1 MKSGEHLQTGEG
13 GEADGVGGA
22 AHYLQQPIEGDGVRS
37 GSGGTSTRAES
48 GTQCNDAERN
58 GTTSQQ
64 LQPLL
69 QGAGLVQGLFSTLG
83 AHQSLGSSGPNGGGS
98 MEINLD
104 HFDVSFGNQFS
115 DLINDFISVEGGS
128 GTAVV
133 AGASALYSHQ
143 LMTHSGTEGQVSSG
157 TAAQQGADEVAHG
170 ARGYNSADLCLQSCC
185 SPQSTQAG
193 VVAGEAGQLAYMQ
206 VAEAVSAAVAHG
218 NIGMLQATG
227 RLFVVTDYSPEW
239 SYPEVSL
246 WYFCRA
252 KKKLDC
258 YGCVPE

>member
-1 MKSGEHLQTGEG
+1 
-13 GEADGVGGA
+13 
-22 AHYLQQPIEGDGVRS
+22 
-37 GSGGTSTRAES
+37 
-48 GTQCNDAERN
+48 
-58 GTTSQQ
+58 
-64 LQPLL
+64 
-69 QGAGLVQGLFSTLG
+69 
-83 AHQSLGSSGPNGGGS
+83 

-133 AGASALYSHQ
+133 PGGSALYGHQ

-157 TAAQQGADEVAHG
+157 TAAQQGADEGAHG
-170 ARGYNSADLCLQSCC
+170 ARGYNSSDLCLQPCC

-193 VVAGEAGQLAYMQ
+193 AVAGEAGQLSYMQ

-218 NIGMLQATG
+218 NMAMLQATG

-246 WYFCRA
+246 
-252 KKKLDC
+252 
-258 YGCVPE
+258 

>member
-1 MKSGEHLQTGEG
+1 MCSREGLGWSNEIRGSTCRTGEG
-13 GEADGVGGA
+13 GEAEGVGGA
-22 AHYLQQPIEGDGVRS
+22 EHYLQQPIEGDGVRS

-115 DLINDFISVEGGS
+115 DLINDFISVEGGKE
-128 GTAVV
+128 AVGWYGGS

-157 TAAQQGADEVAHG
+157 LLRNKVQ
-170 ARGYNSADLCLQSCC
+170 
-185 SPQSTQAG
+185 
-193 VVAGEAGQLAYMQ
+193 M
-206 VAEAVSAAVAHG
+206 
-218 NIGMLQATG
+218 
-227 RLFVVTDYSPEW
+227 
-239 SYPEVSL
+239 
-246 WYFCRA
+246 
-252 KKKLDC
+252 K
-258 YGCVPE
+258 